1 MKEEI
6 EEFKKQNGNVNYTV
20 KELLYAVNIKLEK
33 IDKRLLNGE
42 KKLSAIETNI
52 FWLKTSVIG
61 LYTALGGFLVWSWKI
76 VMEWLK

>member
-42 KKLSAIETNI
+42 KKFTAIETNI
-52 FWLKTSVIG
+52 FWLKTAVIG
-61 LYTALGGFLVWSWKI
+61 LYTALGGILMLSWNNI
-76 VMEWLK
+76 MEWFK